1 MTAQAYPGH
10 SSDVGAGTA
19 PGSPSAPADAP
30 QAQVDRREERKDTNW
45 IAVIRLLDGTEIA
58 CNVKDVSPSG
68 ARLGIPSTQ
77 ELPDTFM
84 MKVVGRDFVCL
95 VRQAWRRGNFV
106 GVHIERIGKLAPD
119 KKAEAK
125 PQQASGYT
133 SLGSRQSK
141 VSSF

>member
-1 MTAQAYPGH
+1 MTAPAHPDQ
-10 SSDVGAGTA
+10 SSGARADSASGG
-19 PGSPSAPADAP
+19 GSVSAEAP
-30 QAQVDRREERKDTNW
+30 QVQTDRREERKETNW

-119 KKAEAK
+119 KKPD
-125 PQQASGYT
+125 PQRQQNTGYT
-133 SLGSRQSK
+133 ALGSRHSK